1 MYLLFKIN
9 YLVATKYLLF
19 LIRMLFV
26 SLGKYSYIGPNSQ
39 SCLKNSNRD
48 FSFPTTRILLVY
60 YADLTLPIFFLR
72 ALIKYKIILVY
83 PNIVREYSWVTL
95 YYIEEYLKISL
106 FLSVLVL
113 HNVHKYQIRIAS

>member
-83 PNIVREYSWVTL
+83 PNIVREYS
-95 YYIEEYLKISL
+95 
-106 FLSVLVL
+106 
-113 HNVHKYQIRIAS
+113 

>member
-1 MYLLFKIN
+1 
-9 YLVATKYLLF
+9 
-19 LIRMLFV
+19 MLFV

-60 YADLTLPIFFLR
+60 YTDLILLIFFLR

-113 HNVHKYQIRIAS
+113 HNVYKYQIRIAS